1 MKRSA
6 QRDRRPETLF
16 ARHLTSASAV
26 ALVACGGID
35 MTEFGSPSDGADT
48 ADLGVSHGTQ
58 SVHATLETAGD
69 DLLVILRN
77 DSAEDAR
84 VSLELSV
91 DTPLAHGK
99 SSLGEFDIL
108 AGSERH
114 ELFSRD
120 AIEGFDVAGSE
131 WLRAALRYGFELP
144 SGVKGRKL
152 TSMAVRDGV
161 VLDRESAI
169 ARGYQLPDM
178 VLEGGEDSVVTKAIG
193 DPFRICVTEKLT
205 FEAVAGSFVDD
216 NLAVDLSGD
225 VEPATPGDTVNVAMT
240 HFMFTARRGATTV
253 TGFLDAV
260 ACTPQATVTGFLDAV
275 ACTPQLL
282 RQTAGSETWSLD
294 MYAYAE
300 FNGDA
305 VYGSLSA
312 GGIPMQTTS
321 VVVPASGANV
331 FPTVTFAAGQG
342 SDLNTATYLAYNSMR
357 RLATINVVP
366 QGTQQLMIAPSVGAS
381 AGDSYYCHTNI
392 PTDCP
397 TATTLRIGTGKATER
412 PNVVH
417 EFGHFIHATYEPGIP
432 LNNTYSQVN
441 ADNFDVPG
449 SADQPGFAAA
459 CNLKRSSGV
468 ASHNASSIEWQSTA
482 HLEGLADFFQAVTYN
497 DVTEDDC
504 TIYQG
509 AAAFDCEAQG
519 RSFIQC
525 KEWNDANLYFMVGNE
540 LDWTKMYWDF
550 LTDEATNF
558 HTYMLE
564 EKDVTTWPS
573 MPPTVAGT
581 GDHWLLIR
589 NQMSATM
596 ANQWNNSAC
605 LNLQDCTP
613 SGRTQ

>member
-6 QRDRRPETLF
+6 QRDRHPEPLF
-16 ARHLTSASAV
+16 ARRLTNASAV
-26 ALVACGGID
+26 ALVACGGMD
-35 MTEFGSPSDGADT
+35 VTEFGSPSDGADT
-48 ADLGVSHGTQ
+48 ADWGVSHGTQ
-58 SVHATLETAGD
+58 SIHATLDTAGD

-108 AGSERH
+108 AGSEHH

-120 AIEGFDVAGSE
+120 VIEGFDVAGSE
-131 WLRAALRYGFELP
+131 WLRADLRYAFELP

-152 TSMAVRDGV
+152 TSMAVRDGAV
-161 VLDRESAI
+161 IDHESAL
-169 ARGYQLPDM
+169 ARGYKLPDM
-178 VLEGGEDSVVTKAIG
+178 ALEGSEDEVVTKGIG

-205 FEAVAGSFVDD
+205 FEAVVGSFVDD
-216 NLAVDLSGD
+216 NLPVDLSGD

-260 ACTPQATVTGFLDAV
+260 ACTPQ
-275 ACTPQLL
+275 LL

-300 FNGDA
+300 FNGDV
-305 VYGSLSA
+305 VYGSSSA
-312 GGIPMQTTS
+312 GSIPIQTTS

-331 FPTVTFAAGQG
+331 FPTVTFAAGEG

-357 RLATINVVP
+357 RLATINVTP
-366 QGTQQLMIAPSVGAS
+366 QGTPQLRISPSVGAS
-381 AGDSYYCHTNI
+381 AASSYYCHTNL

-412 PNVVH
+412 PNVAH

-432 LNNTYSQVN
+432 LSNTYSQVDAN
-441 ADNFDVPG
+441 NFDVPG
-449 SADQPGFAAA
+449 SADQPGSAAA
-459 CNLKRSSGV
+459 CNVKRSSGV
-468 ASHNASSIEWQSTA
+468 TSHNASSIEWQSTA

-497 DVTEDDC
+497 NVTQDDC

-550 LTDEATNF
+550 LTDETTNF

-573 MPPTVAGT
+573 APPTVAAT

-596 ANQWNNSAC
+596 VNQWNNSAC